1 MGSLDL
7 PFLDA
12 PRRRHLNGH
21 VTGHENKIISLDIT
35 ENSGYSAP
43 DDDWRNVKRERHSE
57 RHSERRKRQGGEAVR
72 EIAQPIRFDPTQSG

>member
-57 RHSERRKRQGGEAVR
+57 RRKRQGGEAVR
-72 EIAQPIRFDPTQSG
+72 GIAQPIQFDPTQSG